1 MEQQD
6 LETRMKKDSLKGTMR
21 PLVKTSG
28 NRAARG
34 GVKSKHRSRLSCN
47 NNHLLRHNLS
57 EMYTPLSTCSESNLS
72 EINSSSKL
80 IPSAY
85 SSYHD
90 SSAFSDY
97 EDYEDDIEDEINPG
111 NVVCRI
117 EIEEDD
123 NIHSSKEDVAYQLQR
138 STSFTEDR

>member
-1 MEQQD
+1 
-6 LETRMKKDSLKGTMR
+6 MR
-21 PLVKTSG
+21 PVVKTSG
-28 NRAARG
+28 NRASRLG
-34 GVKSKHRSRLSCN
+34 LKLKHRNRLSCN
-47 NNHLLRHNLS
+47 NNRLLHQNLS

-97 EDYEDDIEDEINPG
+97 EDYEDDIDDEINPG
-111 NVVCRI
+111 NDVCRI

-123 NIHSSKEDVAYQLQR
+123 NIHSSKEDVTFQLQR

>member
-1 MEQQD
+1 
-6 LETRMKKDSLKGTMR
+6 MR

-28 NRAARG
+28 NRVARG
-34 GVKSKHRSRLSCN
+34 GVKSKYRNRLSCN
-47 NNHLLRHNLS
+47 NNHLIRHNLS

-80 IPSAY
+80 IPSNY

-97 EDYEDDIEDEINPG
+97 EDYEDDIEDEINSG

-138 STSFTEDR
+138 STSFTEDG